1 MKTLAFCFE
10 YVVKIDS
17 LSPHYERRKEELIIA
32 TIIFLL
38 RLLVYRCQ
46 KRKWNY
52 YFWGIRWGCIRRS
65 VPRWGTRPN
74 LLFPFWKIHQGY
86 ENEFNLIFFLLGVGT
101 FHHELDEHGAKR
113 VLELL
118 AEFINRDRYSWHL
131 PIFSVR
137 SQRFTDLVRLIL
149 DGDTGEGFGQSLGGV
164 ISFLY

>member
-1 MKTLAFCFE
+1 VSQDE
-10 YVVKIDS
+10 
-17 LSPHYERRKEELIIA
+17 
-32 TIIFLL
+32 
-38 RLLVYRCQ
+38 
-46 KRKWNY
+46 
-52 YFWGIRWGCIRRS
+52 
-65 VPRWGTRPN
+65 GTRPN
-74 LLFPFWKIHQGY
+74 LLFPFCKIHQGY
-86 ENEFNLIFFLLGVGT
+86 NDFNEIWFVFLLGVVT